1 MPPSREGRIPTL
13 GSKKRAHQQ
22 RRAFGDGVWLVEL
35 DQLRGSALLVQ
46 TVAASLGLR
55 GQSGRPPMAV
65 LEGFLAE
72 RRVLLVLD
80 NCEHLVDA
88 VAALAD
94 TLLRSCQHLRILATS
109 REPLGIGGEAT
120 LPVLSLSVPDPR
132 RRSSPQE
139 QSRCE
144 AVTLFAERA
153 ASAVPG
159 FGVTEDNRLAVVEIC
174 RRLDGLPLA
183 IELAAVRLRALTAQ
197 EIAHRLG
204 DRYRLLTRGPRG
216 ASTRQ
221 QTLRSCVQWSYDL
234 CSPQE
239 QLLWARLGV
248 FAGSVDLDA
257 AEGSAPGTT
266 WHRRTCSRWWPRW
279 WTSPS

>member
-120 LPVLSLSVPDPR
+120 LPVPSLSVPG
-132 RRSSPQE
+132 SAA
-139 QSRCE
+139 
-144 AVTLFAERA
+144 AVVPAG
-153 ASAVPG
+153 AVP
-159 FGVTEDNRLAVVEIC
+159 V
-174 RRLDGLPLA
+174 
-183 IELAAVRLRALTAQ
+183 
-197 EIAHRLG
+197 
-204 DRYRLLTRGPRG
+204 
-216 ASTRQ
+216 
-221 QTLRSCVQWSYDL
+221 
-234 CSPQE
+234 
-239 QLLWARLGV
+239 
-248 FAGSVDLDA
+248 
-257 AEGSAPGTT
+257 
-266 WHRRTCSRWWPRW
+266 
-279 WTSPS
+279 